1 MKNKKK
7 KIPRT
12 GLRDRTS
19 TRVDRFFNYI
29 DSAIRRR
36 ISSNIQLELIFAVAL
51 CLIVG
56 FIGYNITYLITH
68 RVEETPYISYEQGIY
83 DIRESAYDIAERM
96 INDLRYKEEAEITE
110 DMRQNIRYAAENNP
124 AAKQFDLNRALGN
137 LIEDFSRVENLRV
150 IVTDLEGN
158 IQFKTT
164 NVTENSLDI
173 FNVMKNSFEVSY
185 SGNNDYYHLPDMA
198 EVDSAEEVTLVY
210 PMNFLKEDRYLIVK
224 GTPVASMDTSFRN
237 VYNPS
242 LSLFVAL
249 VLFIVLFLFLTRRKM
264 DYIQQLSDTVRI
276 ISTGNFKYKAP
287 VRGNDELTNL
297 AKSINSMA
305 TDIDE
310 RIEEERKVE
319 QMKSDLITN
328 VSHDLRTPLTS
339 IIGYIGLAQTEGLPE
354 DKRKEYIG
362 IVSSKALRLKE
373 LIESLFE
380 FSKLQSPENKLTI
393 LNVNLRELLEQLV
406 EEMIPIAEE
415 NGLTLVKE
423 LPKSDVVIQADVQ
436 QVVRLF
442 ENLISNAIK
451 YSSDKNPISITLH
464 PANPGHMVLITF
476 ENSIGD
482 IPDEDI
488 PKMFERFYRLDKS
501 RFSETG
507 GSGLGLAIA
516 ENIVKMHS
524 GRIHAKKTA
533 RGTLMITVEL
543 PSRYYSR

>member
-1 MKNKKK
+1 MKNRKK
-7 KIPRT
+7 KIPRK
-12 GLRDRTS
+12 GLGDRTS
-19 TRVDRFFNYI
+19 TRVDRFFNFI

-56 FIGYNITYLITH
+56 FIGYNITYLLTT

-96 INDLRYKEEAEITE
+96 INDLRYKEESEITD
-110 DMRQNIRYAAENNP
+110 DMRDNIRYTAENNP
-124 AAKQFDLNRALGN
+124 DAKQFDLSTALNN
-137 LIEDFSRVENLRV
+137 LIQDFSRVENIRV

-158 IQFKTT
+158 IQYKTA
-164 NVTENSLDI
+164 NVMEISLDI

-185 SGNNDYYHLPDMA
+185 SGNNDYYHVPETP
-198 EVDSAEEVTLVY
+198 EVNSAEEVTLVY

-249 VLFIVLFLFLTRRKM
+249 VLFVVLFLILTRRKM
-264 DYIQQLSDTVRI
+264 DYIQQLSDTVRV

-287 VRGNDELTNL
+287 VKGNDELTNL

-339 IIGYIGLAQTEGLPE
+339 IIGYIGLAQTEGLSE
-354 DKRKEYIG
+354 DKRKEYIE
-362 IVSSKALRLKE
+362 IVSSKSLRLKE

-415 NGLTLVKE
+415 NGLTLQKE
-423 LPKSDVVIQADVQ
+423 FPKSDVVIQADVQ

-451 YSSDKNPISITLH
+451 YSSDKNPISITMHL
-464 PANPGHMVLITF
+464 PNPGNMVLITF

-524 GRIHAKKTA
+524 GRIHARKTE

-543 PSRYYSR
+543 PSRYYAR